1 MYFNGQY
8 NMKIP
13 LIINIF
19 PDLLLVSNLVI
30 SCLAIFYFALK
41 RKNKFLLV
49 AFPLIGIYLPFFHS
63 VFNSSGG
70 LKLLEKIGIFISV
83 IALSLLLLNF
93 FQYVNKKSIYA
104 WIFPTSIT
112 LISIG
117 ISFLFTEYRL
127 LDFIFWIGLGLGIAL
142 LISGV
147 YWKLFGLVIP
157 GCLLIG
163 SISGVYFGWVDSTG
177 KNALMQT
184 GIMLVWIAL
193 GWGLVTIFARVQTFK
208 FVWWPLIPGGIIAMV
223 GWGLYIGGN
232 PRSAVGFIGNT
243 GSIGL
248 LIFGIYILLLRR
260 GIHH

>member
-1 MYFNGQY
+1 MKTPLMI
-8 NMKIP
+8 NMLTDLLVVPNLTILGLV
-13 LIINIF
+13 LII
-19 PDLLLVSNLVI
+19 
-30 SCLAIFYFALK
+30 FALK
-41 RKNKFLLV
+41 RDNQIPFVDAFLS
-49 AFPLIGIYLPFFHS
+49 AIYFPFLEA
-63 VFNSSGG
+63 VFISANEP
-70 LKLLEKIGIFISV
+70 KLLEKLGLIVGAG
-83 IALSLLLLNF
+83 ALCLLLFNI
-93 FQYVNKKSIYA
+93 FQYLNRKRIYP
-104 WIFPTSIT
+104 WIFPATMV
-112 LISIG
+112 LISIA

-127 LDFIFWIGLGLGIAL
+127 LDFIFWIGLGLGLAL
-142 LISGV
+142 LLSGV

-163 SISGVYFGWVDSTG
+163 SISGVYFGWNDPAG

-193 GWGLVTIFARVQTFK
+193 GWGLVTIFARVQTLK

-232 PRSAVGFIGNT
+232 PQSAVGFIGNT

-260 GIHH
+260 GIHR